1 MNSLKWGIFVVL
13 LALGTLGLS
22 VYEQPRWSW
31 FFALATM
38 LALLVMLRHTWG
50 SWNTLSHLFV
60 VFLMLYTLSG
70 PFEVLF
76 GSGEIPPF
84 QPPFATSA
92 WLTDVAMA
100 GIGFTVGTLFV
111 RLLWGRPSAC
121 KPFSQRFNLF
131 GYAAAFLCAGTLSEM
146 VNLMRAG
153 GVSTLLAGKAVYQA
167 TTADLRLTLPSS
179 IVAMIGFAFSGLY
192 LSSSRGGRSRAI
204 MLLMACAS
212 PLLIIHLLL
221 GQRLELGSYALTFL
235 LALTYPLSI
244 PRFPA
249 KAIAI
254 ALFVYLLI
262 APLYGFRWAFPM
274 WFSGQP
280 IEIPPETVRRLFLTS
295 LNPAVNEFGSAF
307 GNYSLQQQAGYDDFL
322 YGTSYFRELTI
333 VIPSFL
339 YPGEKPQSLTYE
351 FRDRFFP
358 VWATRSRIAGT
369 AFSNIL
375 EARLNF
381 GDYGPALVFFFYG
394 ILLALMERSRV
405 QSGSVWFAVFYST
418 FTLWAMTVHRSTTG
432 GALGNALWVLLLLGV
447 ARIIAEV
454 WYPQWVMRIQ
464 KSSSSSPA

>member
-22 VYEQPRWSW
+22 AYEQPRWSW
-31 FFALATM
+31 FLAFVTM

-100 GIGFTVGTLFV
+100 GIGFTIGTLFI
-111 RLLWGRPSAC
+111 RLVWARPSAW
-121 KPFSQRFNLF
+121 KPFSQRLNLF
-131 GYAAAFLCAGTLSEM
+131 GWALAFLCAGTLSEM

-153 GVSTLLAGKAVYQA
+153 GISTLLAGKAVYQA
-167 TTADLRLTLPSS
+167 MTVEVRLTLPSS
-179 IVAMIGFAFSGLY
+179 ILAMIGFAFSGLY
-192 LSSSRGGRSRAI
+192 LSSSGSGRSRAI
-204 MLLMACAS
+204 MLLMLCAS
-212 PLLIIHLLL
+212 PLLVIHLLM
-221 GQRLELGSYALTFL
+221 GQRLQIASYTLAFL

-254 ALFVYLLI
+254 ALFLYLFI

-280 IEIPPETVRRLFLTS
+280 IELPPETARRLFLSS
-295 LNPAVNEFGSAF
+295 LNPAVNEFGSPF
-307 GNYSLQQQAGYDDFL
+307 GNYSLQLQAGYDDFL
-322 YGTSYFRELTI
+322 YGSSYLRELTT

-358 VWATRSRIAGT
+358 AWSMRSRVAGT

-381 GDYGPALVFFFYG
+381 ADYGPVLVFFFYG
-394 ILLALMERSRV
+394 ILLALMEGQRA
-405 QSGSVWFAVFYST
+405 QSGSIWFAVFYST

-432 GALGNALWVLLLLGV
+432 GALGSALWVLLLLGV

-454 WYPQWVMRIQ
+454 RNPQWVMRIQ